1 MERSKKRWLFIVFLT
16 LLSLFFLFKV
26 RSIISPFI
34 VGIILAYLLSPV
46 VSWLEKQGVKR
57 KAAVAVIFI
66 WILVILT
73 LTLFLLLPKLYL
85 ELGKLTSILPQ
96 KIQVIYEYAENAKS
110 RYTQAGLPSEVTKL
124 IEEQL
129 QDGQN
134 FLINWLENLIESL
147 PSLIASLGLLIISPI
162 LAIYFMLDWKR
173 INEGV
178 LQIVPQRMRGQWHK
192 FLQEVD
198 YIIQRYIQGNVI
210 ISIMV
215 GLLIGFGVKLIGM
228 DYALIIGVI
237 CGITNLIPY
246 FGPILGGI
254 PSVLLALGISPMMA
268 LKVALIIFVVQQIEG
283 NIINP
288 KLMSGKVGLH
298 PLWVVFA
305 LLAGGELG
313 GLLGMFLA
321 IPLAAVIRIIIR
333 DVYNHLVAP
342 KVLDES

>member
-1 MERSKKRWLFIVFLT
+1 
-16 LLSLFFLFKV
+16 
-26 RSIISPFI
+26 
-34 VGIILAYLLSPV
+34 
-46 VSWLEKQGVKR
+46 
-57 KAAVAVIFI
+57 
-66 WILVILT
+66 
-73 LTLFLLLPKLYL
+73 
-85 ELGKLTSILPQ
+85 
-96 KIQVIYEYAENAKS
+96 
-110 RYTQAGLPSEVTKL
+110 
-124 IEEQL
+124 
-129 QDGQN
+129 
-134 FLINWLENLIESL
+134 
-147 PSLIASLGLLIISPI
+147 
-162 LAIYFMLDWKR
+162 MLDWKR

-178 LQIVPQRMRGQWHK
+178 LQLVPQKVRGQWHK

-210 ISIMV
+210 VSIIV

-228 DYALIIGVI
+228 DYAFIIGVI

-246 FGPILGGI
+246 FGPILGGV
-254 PSVLLALGISPMMA
+254 PSVLLALGISPSMA
-268 LKVALIIFVVQQIEG
+268 LKVALIIFIVQQIEG

-342 KVLDES
+342 KALDES

>member
-1 MERSKKRWLFIVFLT
+1 MKRSKKRWLFIILLA
-16 LLSLFFLFKV
+16 LLSIFFLFKV

-34 VGIILAYLLSPV
+34 VGIVLAYLLSPV
-46 VSWLEKQGVKR
+46 VSWLEKQGLNR
-57 KAAVAVIFI
+57 KAAVTVIFI
-66 WILVILT
+66 WIIVLLS
-73 LTLFLLLPKLYL
+73 LTLFFLLPKLYL

-96 KIQVIYEYAENAKS
+96 KIQVIYEYADHAKN
-110 RYTQAGLPSEVTKL
+110 RYSQAGLPSEVTKL
-124 IEEQL
+124 IEDQL
-129 QDGQN
+129 KDGQN
-134 FLINWLENLIESL
+134 FLIKWLE
-147 PSLIASLGLLIISPI
+147 SLIDRLPDIIVSLGLLIISPI

-178 LQIVPQRMRGQWHK
+178 LQLVPQKVRGQWHK

-210 ISIMV
+210 VSIIV

-228 DYALIIGVI
+228 DYAFIIGVI

-246 FGPILGGI
+246 FGPILGGV
-254 PSVLLALGISPMMA
+254 PSVLLALGISPSMA
-268 LKVALIIFVVQQIEG
+268 LKVALIIFIVQQIEG

-342 KVLDES
+342 KALDES